1 MKKLF
6 LGILCSISFFT
17 QAQTASKEVLFTVDS
32 NPYYSTDFVRI
43 YNKNLD
49 LVKDESQ
56 KDLDKYLDLYIG
68 YKLKVNKAHKL
79 GLQNSTQYQNE
90 LKGYRSQLAKTFV
103 TDKKVTQALIEEG
116 YQRLQK
122 EVNASHILLLCDE
135 NALPED
141 TLKIYNKAI
150 EIRNRITQKGEDF
163 EIVAQQT
170 SEDPSAKDNKGN
182 LGWFSAFRMV
192 YPFESMAYNTKIGG
206 VSQPVRTRFGYHII
220 KVNDIRANRGEIQVA
235 HIMTMNAKEGEDATK
250 PKTTIDEVYKKLQ
263 QGEKFEELAKQF
275 SEDKSSA
282 PKGGMLNRFGSG
294 QLSSDLFENAAFSLT
309 KENPVSAPIQS
320 EYGWHII
327 KLIDRFPI
335 KTLEES
341 KIELENKIS
350 RDDRSHLISNS
361 LTEKLRKKYSTK
373 TDKKTLELVKKSVTE
388 DYYDNKWELPTDLKP
403 FEKKLLT
410 IDKKNIDATDFL
422 NYLKTQEK
430 NSLKVKPTS
439 KLVETHYSKYIDEQL
454 NSYYDENLEKEF
466 SEFAAT
472 MEEYRDGLLLF
483 DLMDKEIWQRSKNDT
498 IGLTN
503 FYKNMKEKPMWKTR
517 AQAIVISST
526 KEDMVNKALQL
537 LKSGKKP
544 QEIKD
549 QLNTKEVVNI
559 MIQENFYEENDATF
573 PKNTKMEVGYSNITK
588 NGDYYFATQILKILP
603 AGEKTFDECKGKLV
617 NEYQQYLEQHWVD
630 ELKKEFTV
638 KVNQNVFEKLK
649 NTIKK

>member
-327 KLIDRFPI
+327 KLIDRFPV

-373 TDKKTLELVKKSVTE
+373 TDKKTLELVKKSVTD

-466 SEFAAT
+466 PEFAAT

-483 DLMDKEIWQRSKNDT
+483 DLMDKEIWQRSKNDS

-549 QLNTKEVVNI
+549 QLNTKEVVNV

-603 AGEKTFDECKGKLV
+603 ASEKTFDECKGKLV

-649 NTIKK
+649 NIIKK

>member
-17 QAQTASKEVLFTVDS
+17 QAQTTSKEVLFTVDS

-250 PKTTIDEVYKKLQ
+250 PKTSIDEVYKKLQ

-327 KLIDRFPI
+327 KLIDRFPV

-373 TDKKTLELVKKSVTE
+373 TDKKTLELVKKSVTD

-466 SEFAAT
+466 PEFAAT
-472 MEEYRDGLLLF
+472 M
-483 DLMDKEIWQRSKNDT
+483 
-498 IGLTN
+498 
-503 FYKNMKEKPMWKTR
+503 
-517 AQAIVISST
+517 
-526 KEDMVNKALQL
+526 
-537 LKSGKKP
+537 
-544 QEIKD
+544 
-549 QLNTKEVVNI
+549 
-559 MIQENFYEENDATF
+559 
-573 PKNTKMEVGYSNITK
+573 
-588 NGDYYFATQILKILP
+588 
-603 AGEKTFDECKGKLV
+603 
-617 NEYQQYLEQHWVD
+617 
-630 ELKKEFTV
+630 
-638 KVNQNVFEKLK
+638 
-649 NTIKK
+649 

>member
-32 NPYYSTDFVRI
+32 NPYYSNDFVRI

-163 EIVAQQT
+163 EIVAQQA

-220 KVNDIRANRGEIQVA
+220 KVNDVRANRGEIQVA

-294 QLSSDLFENAAFSLT
+294 QLSSDLFENAAFNLT
-309 KENPVSAPIQS
+309 KENPISAPIQS

-361 LTEKLRKKYSTK
+361 LTEKLRKKYPAK
-373 TDKKTLELVKKSVTE
+373 TDKKTLELVKKSVTD

-422 NYLKTQEK
+422 NYLKAQEK
-430 NSLKVKPTS
+430 NSIKVKPTS
-439 KLVETHYSKYIDEQL
+439 KLVETLYSKYIDEQL

-466 SEFAAT
+466 PEFAAT

-549 QLNTKEVVNI
+549 QLNTKEVVNV
-559 MIQENFYEENDATF
+559 MIQENFYEENDTTF
-573 PKNTKMEVGYSNITK
+573 PKNTKMEVGYSNVTK

-638 KVNQNVFEKLK
+638 KVNKNVFEKLK